1 MKQRFQIKAGH
12 LLQEW
17 KTQSIWKKIVDI
29 ISLLIIF
36 AGVGVSIFMNMAGRS
51 LWLDEAM
58 LAYSFS
64 KRSLFELTSSVFEW
78 EQSAPV
84 LYLYFAK
91 VITLIFGNTE
101 FVLRGVSIIAM
112 ILTLYLTWS
121 VAHYVFRIKYA
132 LLCSA
137 FLANMNFILQYSN
150 VFKQYLSECVWVLL
164 VLVVY
169 RLYRERKITFRPVI
183 LLYMIF
189 IWGANP
195 ACFFI
200 GGVLACE
207 FIEGVVKKDRAQIRN
222 SLFIGAGVFVSFVT
236 YYFYWLRATAQ
247 SGVMQEY
254 WGNADFPLIP
264 KSIEDLKMANA
275 MLYDVFITFRE
286 GRIFIMGLVLA
297 AFVIGI
303 ILEKNRY
310 YMVVAMGF
318 LITLFASFIHMFP
331 MADRLWC
338 FSYPLFVIL
347 SFSAIDRMMGKR
359 SGEVAAVLLMFVL
372 LLTNN
377 GILVYRHAENVYWE
391 GEEAN
396 PNIAYVQ
403 ENIREDEKMYVYY
416 HSIPVVKYKIGYDT
430 DKIGDVAE
438 DNIMWGADFPSK
450 DAGAEDIPKVQAMEK
465 CYIMAS
471 HAPAERIDP
480 LLNALQE
487 SGNLEIVQNAYETP
501 LYYYTSRP
509 QDMKTGVSYEMT
521 EYEEEDGICY
531 VTIRVTN
538 TGESYIN
545 TEFDNV
551 TVACREREDVGTNL
565 WGNLAPGQ
573 SFDMPLSFPWNDDT
587 SVTLQLRNGDKYWY
601 DELGFEPITITR
613 EGEAL

>member
-1 MKQRFQIKAGH
+1 MRQLVIQWRQQNLIKKAAD
-12 LLQEW
+12 
-17 KTQSIWKKIVDI
+17 IVG
-29 ISLLIIF
+29 LCIIF
-36 AGVGVSIFMNMAGRS
+36 AGLAVSIFMNCVGRS

-58 LAYSFS
+58 LSYSFS
-64 KRSLFELTSSVFEW
+64 ERSLFELTSAVFEW
-78 EQSAPV
+78 DQNAPV

-91 VITLIFGNTE
+91 VMTLIFGNTE
-101 FVLRGVSIIAM
+101 FVLRSVSILAM
-112 ILTLYLTWS
+112 ILTLFLTWY
-121 VAHYVFRIKYA
+121 VAHYVFKLKYA
-132 LLCSA
+132 IICSA

-169 RLYRERKITFRPVI
+169 WFYREKKITFRPVI

-207 FIEGVVKKDRAQIRN
+207 FIEGVVKKDRTQILG

-247 SGVMQEY
+247 SGTMQAY

-286 GRIFIMGLVLA
+286 GRLFIMGLVLA

-303 ILEKNRY
+303 IMERNRY
-310 YMVVAMGF
+310 YMVLAVGF

-359 SGEVAAVLLMFVL
+359 SGELAAVALMFVL
-372 LLTNN
+372 ILTNN

-403 ENIREDEKMYVYY
+403 EHIAEDENMYVYY
-416 HSIPVVKYKIGYDT
+416 QSIPVVKYKIGYDT
-430 DKIGDVAE
+430 DKIGDVAQ
-438 DNIMWGADFPSK
+438 DNIMWGADLPSK
-450 DAGAEDIPKVQAMEK
+450 EAGAEDIPKVQAMDK

-471 HAPAERIDP
+471 HAPAERINP

-487 SGNLEIVQNAYETP
+487 SGNLEIVRNEHETP
-501 LYYYTSRP
+501 LYYYTRKP

-521 EYEEEDGICY
+521 QYEEEDGICY

-538 TGESYIN
+538 TGESYLN

-551 TVACREREDVGTNL
+551 TVACRQREDIGTNL
-565 WGNLAPGQ
+565 WGNLPPGQ